1 MKNIKW
7 INKIKMKNFKRH
19 LHSYGVIARIDNNK
33 VFARLYSM
41 KDDEFIDDVEF
52 DINEFPKEHLR
63 YVQKNTV
70 FYFSVGEIRGKSYS
84 NFRMRR
90 MSNKTV

>member
-1 MKNIKW
+1 MKN
-7 INKIKMKNFKRH
+7 KNFKRY
-19 LHSYGVIARIDNNK
+19 LHSYGVIDRLDNNK
-33 VFARLYSM
+33 VSARLYNI
-41 KDDEFIDDVEF
+41 KDDEFIDEIEF
-52 DINEFPKEHLR
+52 DITEFPKEHLK
-63 YVQKNTV
+63 YVQKNAV